1 MTDNGTTTSN
11 DRHHQCMHRE
21 YSVIRSIRRSATAL
35 SCAVA
40 IGALLPGV
48 TAAQAVPDTI
58 PLDSLFVTA
67 TRQPLARDAVPAAVS
82 IIAGDDL
89 RARGERLLVD
99 ALRLTP
105 GTAMVQSGPQGAL
118 SSLYLRGGESDYV
131 RVLVD
136 GVPVNQPGGSFD
148 FAHLRTEDV
157 ERIEIVRGPVSVLY
171 GSDAV
176 TGVIHV
182 ITRRGSGAPR
192 ITAGLSAG
200 RADRIGLEAD
210 GASDAFGFDAG
221 IAGGF
226 GDLDYAADA
235 ARYTTDG
242 AYAFNNEYH
251 NTTASAR
258 VGWSNTLSGI
268 RLSTRYTS
276 GDYHYPTDGSGVP
289 SDHNAFRTSR
299 ALTLGAS
306 ATHTFTDRIRAAVDV
321 ALHDD
326 RAEEDDAP
334 DSPADTLGFYAF
346 EGTTNAQRR
355 SIDGRIDVDAHV
367 ARLTLGASAEEQ
379 DGDTWSS
386 SLSQY
391 GPWADS
397 AEYSRSSRAAYA
409 QVVSTA
415 VQHLTLTAGSR
426 VDDGEYGT
434 FLTWR
439 AGVSVRPGAWVLR
452 AAAGTAFKEPTFYE
466 NYARGFVNGNP
477 DLDPERSRSFEVGL
491 ERTFGGDRARVGA
504 TAYTQEFEDLIQYTS
519 TPAQPGDP
527 NYFNLGAAR
536 ARGVEVSAHL
546 ALPANLRLD
555 VAYDWLDTEVTS
567 SGSAGDMTFIE
578 GERLLRRPEHRVAG
592 ALQWTRGS
600 ASAWIGVAHTG
611 ERIDVDFTNP
621 EMPDGE
627 RVSLG
632 GYTLVNASAL
642 LPITRAGW
650 GEIAATLRI
659 ENMLNE
665 RYQEVLGFPAR
676 GRAVF
681 VGAKVS
687 VGG

>member
-1 MTDNGTTTSN
+1 MTGNAAAMSN
-11 DRHHQCMHRE
+11 DRHNQFTYKE
-21 YSVIRSIRRSATAL
+21 YPLRRPIRSSATAL
-35 SCAVA
+35 SCALA
-40 IGALLPGV
+40 IAVLLPGA
-48 TAAQAVPDTI
+48 TAAQAASDTI

-82 IIAGDDL
+82 IIGGDDL

-157 ERIEIVRGPVSVLY
+157 ERIEIMRGPVSVLY

-192 ITAGLSAG
+192 ITAGFSAG
-200 RADRIGLEAD
+200 RADRVGPEAD

-221 IAGGF
+221 IAGGT
-226 GDLDYAADA
+226 GNLDYAADA

-276 GDYHYPTDGSGVP
+276 GEYHYPTDGSGAL

-306 ATHTFTDRIRAAVDV
+306 ATHTFTDRIRAGIDA

-326 RAEEDDAP
+326 SAEEDDAP

-346 EGTTNAQRR
+346 EGTTNSQRR
-355 SIDGRIDVDAHV
+355 SIDGHIDIDAAFGRI
-367 ARLTLGASAEEQ
+367 TLGTSAEKQ
-379 DGDTWSS
+379 DGDTWSN
-386 SLSQY
+386 SLS
-391 GPWADS
+391 GFGAWADS
-397 AEYSRSSRAAYA
+397 ADYTRSSRAAYA
-409 QVVSTA
+409 QLVSTA
-415 VQHLTLTAGSR
+415 VQHVTFTAGSR

-434 FLTWR
+434 FVTWR

-466 NYARGFVNGNP
+466 NYARGFVTGNP
-477 DLDPERSRSFEVGL
+477 NLDPEHSRSFEVGL
-491 ERTFGGDRARVGA
+491 ERAFNGDRARIGA

-519 TPAQPGDP
+519 APAQPGDP

-536 ARGVEVSAHL
+536 ARGIEVSANI

-567 SGSAGDMTFIE
+567 SATTGDVTFIQ

-592 ALQWTRGS
+592 SVQWTRGA
-600 ASAWIGVAHTG
+600 ASAWLGVAHTG
-611 ERIDVDFTNP
+611 ERIDVDFTNSEAP
-621 EMPDGE
+621 GGE

-632 GYTLVNASAL
+632 GYTLMNASAL

-650 GEIAATLRI
+650 GDIAATLRI

-665 RYQEVLGFPAR
+665 RYQEVLGFPGR